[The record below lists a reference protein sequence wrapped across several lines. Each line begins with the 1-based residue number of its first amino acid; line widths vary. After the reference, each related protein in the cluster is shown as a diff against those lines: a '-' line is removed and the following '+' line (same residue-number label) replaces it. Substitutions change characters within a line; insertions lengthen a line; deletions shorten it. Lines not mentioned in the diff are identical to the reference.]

1 MQIKHWK
8 INQKSKAMTIKK
20 YMFSKWICFKKIQN
34 KNMQV
39 SLESNCFAHSY
50 FKAWLS
56 AFFPKRGTTQTR
68 LPSTEIL
75 NKWDGQWYEDNR
87 DGEGKKSKVSEGKRQ
102 QEQGGKSLNQKI
114 TKKNHR

>member
-20 YMFSKWICFKKIQN
+20 YMFSKWIGFKKIQN

-87 DGEGKKSKVSEGKRQ
+87 DGEGKSPKWVKAKDNRNKVGKAW
-102 QEQGGKSLNQKI
+102 I
-114 TKKNHR
+114 KK